1 MELANYLSSN
11 IPLFCVSIAMIFIAL
26 RNIKFRKK
34 ESIYFLV
41 FTFIVLFLS
50 VVVELEVFS
59 QKYGHPILGTIF
71 TSIGYITR
79 PILLFI
85 FILLANMDQK
95 RPNRFFEIWGSLM
108 IINVIIYSFP
118 LFFNFEPLGKL
129 VFYYQMNADGTASFT
144 RGTFLNFTS
153 HIISAI
159 YLGLLIF
166 VALSKFHG
174 KHRRDGWI
182 LLLTVL
188 FIAATVITEV
198 LASRNDLLNV
208 VAEICAMINYI
219 FIVSVNTSKDSLTD
233 LYDRR
238 AYYEDV
244 SRYRN
249 EINGVIQIDMNGL
262 KRVNDVKGHDVGDKA
277 LKVISHTIRLSINK
291 DTMCAYRLS
300 GDEFLVI
307 MMNGKEEDLK
317 NTAEMIENELSNS
330 EYSASVGCYFISNGE
345 QTTFEEALR
354 KAEGL
359 MYKNKIKYYKDHNL
373 KQRER

>member
-11 IPLFCVSIAMIFIAL
+11 IPLFCVSLAMIFIAL
-26 RNIKFRKK
+26 RNITIRKK

-41 FTFIVLFLS
+41 FTFFVLFLS
-50 VVVELEVFS
+50 VVVELEVYS
-59 QKYGHPILGTIF
+59 QKAGLPILGTIF
-71 TSIGYITR
+71 TSIGYVTR

-95 RPNRFFEIWGSLM
+95 RPKRFFEIWGSLM
-108 IINVIIYSFP
+108 IINLIIYSFP
-118 LFFNFEPLGKL
+118 FFFNFEPLGKL

-174 KHRRDGWI
+174 KHRRDGLI
-182 LLLTVL
+182 LLLTVA

-262 KRVNDVKGHDVGDKA
+262 KRVNDIKGHDVGDKA
-277 LKVISHTIRLSINK
+277 LKVISQSITLSINK
-291 DTMCAYRLS
+291 DSMCAYRLS

-307 MMNGKEEDLK
+307 MMNGKQEDLK
-317 NTAEMIENELSNS
+317 ATAETIEQELSLS
-330 EYSASVGCYFISNGE
+330 EYSASIGYYFISNGE
-345 QTTFEEALR
+345 DTTFEEALR

-359 MYKNKIKYYKDHNL
+359 MYKNKIKYYKEHNL
-373 KQRER
+373 KQRGH

>member
-26 RNIKFRKK
+26 RNIKFRRK

-79 PILLFI
+79 PILLFL

-95 RPNRFFEIWGSLM
+95 RPNRFFEIWGSLI

-129 VFYYQMNADGTASFT
+129 VFYYQMNADGTASFI

-153 HIISAI
+153 HIISGI

-198 LASRNDLLNV
+198 FASRNDLLNV